1 MKPEILDSI
10 IQTIGQTP
18 LVALDRLCKGL
29 NGRVLAKI
37 EFYNPGLSIKDR
49 IALKI
54 IEDAENRGMLKPGST
69 VVELTSGNTGIG
81 LSIVCAI
88 KGYKMI
94 ALMSEGNSIERRRM
108 LEAYGAKVVLVPQVG
123 TKRPGQ
129 VSKEDLEAVDKK
141 ATELTKSLK
150 AFRPDQFNNPSNM
163 AAHEL
168 TGEEIWRQ
176 SGGKVDIFVTA
187 VGTAGTLMGVSQA
200 LKKHNPNIK
209 AYAVEPASAPFL
221 AGKKIRSTSHKIQG
235 AGYAMLPPLW
245 KPELCDGFLTV
256 TDSEAI
262 RMARALGK
270 REGICAGFSSGANV
284 AAALKLAEKVPP
296 KTVIVTT
303 INDTGLKYL
312 STDLFD

>member
-1 MKPEILDSI
+1 MKDKILDSI
-10 IQTIGQTP
+10 TQTIGQTP
-18 LVALDRLCKGL
+18 LVALDRLGKGL
-29 NGRVLAKI
+29 NGRILAKI

-54 IEDAENRGMLKPGST
+54 IEDAEKKGTLKPGST

-94 ALMSEGNSIERRRM
+94 AVMSEGNSIERRRM
-108 LEAYGAKVVLVPQVG
+108 LEAYGAKVVLVPQVA

-150 AFRPDQFNNPSNM
+150 AFRPDQFNNPSNT

-168 TGEEIWRQ
+168 TGEEIWQQ
-176 SGGKVDIFVTA
+176 SGGKVDIFVAA
-187 VGTAGTLMGVSQA
+187 VGTAGTLMGVSKA
-200 LKKHNPNIK
+200 LKKHNPNLK
-209 AYAVEPASAPFL
+209 VYAVEPVNAPFL

-262 RMARALGK
+262 RVARALGK
-270 REGICAGFSSGANV
+270 KEGICAGFSSGANV
-284 AAALKLAEKVPP
+284 AAALKLAKKVPP
-296 KTVIVTT
+296 ETVIVTT

-312 STDLFD
+312 STDLFN

>member
-18 LVALDRLCKGL
+18 LVALDRLCQGL
-29 NGRVLAKI
+29 NGRILAKI

-54 IEDAENRGMLKPGST
+54 IEDAEKKGTLKPGST

-94 ALMSEGNSIERRRM
+94 AVMSEGNSIERRRM

-150 AFRPDQFNNPSNM
+150 AFRPDQFNNPSNT

-168 TGEEIWRQ
+168 TGEEIWQQ
-176 SGGKVDIFVTA
+176 SGGKVDIFVAA
-187 VGTAGTLMGVSQA
+187 VGTAGTLMGVSKA
-200 LKKHNPNIK
+200 LKKHNPNLK
-209 AYAVEPASAPFL
+209 VYAVEPVNAPFL

-262 RMARALGK
+262 RVARALGK
-270 REGICAGFSSGANV
+270 KEGICAGFSSGANV
-284 AAALKLAEKVPP
+284 AAALKLAKKVPP
-296 KTVIVTT
+296 ETVIVTT

-312 STDLFD
+312 STDLFN

>member
-1 MKPEILDSI
+1 MKDKILDSI
-10 IQTIGQTP
+10 TQTIGQTP
-18 LVALDRLCKGL
+18 LVALDRLGKGL
-29 NGRVLAKI
+29 NGRILAKI

-54 IEDAENRGMLKPGST
+54 IEDAEKKGTLKPGST

-94 ALMSEGNSIERRRM
+94 AVMSEGNSIERRRM

-150 AFRPDQFNNPSNM
+150 AFRPDQFNNPSNT

-168 TGEEIWRQ
+168 TGEEIWQQ
-176 SGGKVDIFVTA
+176 SGGKVDIFVAA
-187 VGTAGTLMGVSQA
+187 VGTAGTLMGVSKA
-200 LKKHNPNIK
+200 LKKHNPNLK
-209 AYAVEPASAPFL
+209 VYAVEPVNAPFL

-262 RMARALGK
+262 RVARALGK
-270 REGICAGFSSGANV
+270 KEGICAGFSSGANV
-284 AAALKLAEKVPP
+284 AAALKLAKKVPP
-296 KTVIVTT
+296 ETVIVTT

-312 STDLFD
+312 STDLFI

>member
-18 LVALDRLCKGL
+18 LVALDRLCQGL

-54 IEDAENRGMLKPGST
+54 IEDAEKKGTLKPGST

-94 ALMSEGNSIERRRM
+94 AVMSEGNSIERRRM

-150 AFRPDQFNNPSNM
+150 AFRPDQFNNPSNT

-168 TGEEIWRQ
+168 TGEEIWQQ
-176 SGGKVDIFVTA
+176 SGGKVDIFVAA
-187 VGTAGTLMGVSQA
+187 VGTAGTLMGVSKA
-200 LKKHNPNIK
+200 LKKHNPNLK
-209 AYAVEPASAPFL
+209 VYAVEPVNAPFL

-262 RMARALGK
+262 RVARALGK
-270 REGICAGFSSGANV
+270 KEGICAGFSSGANV
-284 AAALKLAEKVPP
+284 AAALKLAKKVPP
-296 KTVIVTT
+296 ETVIVTT

-312 STDLFD
+312 STDLFN

>member
-18 LVALDRLCKGL
+18 LVALDRLCQGL
-29 NGRVLAKI
+29 NGRILAKI

-54 IEDAENRGMLKPGST
+54 IEDAEKKGMLKPGST

-94 ALMSEGNSIERRRM
+94 AVMSEGNSIERRRM

-150 AFRPDQFNNPSNM
+150 AFRPDQFNNPSNT

-168 TGEEIWRQ
+168 TGEEIWQQ
-176 SGGKVDIFVTA
+176 SGGKVDIFVAA
-187 VGTAGTLMGVSQA
+187 VGTAGTLMGVSKA
-200 LKKHNPNIK
+200 LKKHNPNLK
-209 AYAVEPASAPFL
+209 VYAVEPVNAPFL

-262 RMARALGK
+262 RVARALGK
-270 REGICAGFSSGANV
+270 KEGICAGFSSGANV
-284 AAALKLAEKVPP
+284 AAALKLAKKVPP
-296 KTVIVTT
+296 ETVIVTT

-312 STDLFD
+312 STDLFI